1 MMSDTFSDSD
11 TDGTVKTTKDVFA
24 YLTVVCTFPN
34 GVEPVPLVYLR
45 RLARNTDGLQIV
57 QTEE

>member
-1 MMSDTFSDSD
+1 MRDTFGDSD
-11 TDGTVKTTKDVFA
+11 TDGTVKTTKVVLA

-34 GVEPVPLVYLR
+34 GVEPVPLMYHR
-45 RLARNTDGLQIV
+45 CLARNTDGLQIV